1 MKKSPAGG
9 ATENHY
15 LFASGGRDW
24 GYPPDPPTQRES
36 LRLSALLSRLYSA
49 APALPRPPALWVAP
63 RHRGLSARAQNK
75 VVWVQK
81 GRPNL
86 LKISFT
92 CKLQNSVRLLTTL
105 HREPHCWGWLY
116 LISDKIVLC
125 AYAPCPTEP
134 MYIYCSFHWFG
145 ADALC

>member
-24 GYPPDPPTQRES
+24 GYPLDPHTERES

-86 LKISFT
+86 LKISLT

-105 HREPHCWGWLY
+105 HREPL
-116 LISDKIVLC
+116 LEVAVFFVKQKLV
-125 AYAPCPTEP
+125 TR
-134 MYIYCSFHWFG
+134 
-145 ADALC
+145 